1 MNYKS
6 DKPVSGRG
14 ENGLKAGHLSKI
26 KTLEEARRLR
36 ERLRRSGLK
45 LVFTNGCFDLL
56 HPGHVRYLAA
66 ARAMGDHLLVAV
78 NSDRSVRR
86 IKGPSRPVQPEYVRA
101 ELLAALENVDS
112 VILFD
117 EETPLRAIETL
128 LPDALVKGGDWN
140 EEDIVGADV
149 VRARGG
155 LVRSIPFEEGFS
167 TTALIERIRE
177 DQT

>member
-1 MNYKS
+1 MT
-6 DKPVSGRG
+6 
-14 ENGLKAGHLSKI
+14 AGHLSKI
-26 KTLEEARRLR
+26 KALEEARGLR
-36 ERLRRSGLK
+36 EQLERSGLK

-66 ARAMGDHLLVAV
+66 AREMGDHLLVAV

-112 VILFD
+112 VVIFD
-117 EETPLRAIETL
+117 EETPLRAIEAL
-128 LPDALVKGGDWN
+128 LPDVLVKGGDWK

-149 VRARGG
+149 VRAGGG
-155 LVRSIPFEEGFS
+155 LVKSIPFEEGFS

-177 DQT
+177 DKT

>member
-1 MNYKS
+1 
-6 DKPVSGRG
+6 
-14 ENGLKAGHLSKI
+14 
-26 KTLEEARRLR
+26 
-36 ERLRRSGLK
+36 
-45 LVFTNGCFDLL
+45 
-56 HPGHVRYLAA
+56 
-66 ARAMGDHLLVAV
+66 
-78 NSDRSVRR
+78 
-86 IKGPSRPVQPEYVRA
+86 VQPEYVRA